1 MSINTLLSLLK
12 YILHNCITSKSIDAT
27 CSYQYLNKTIRLKT
41 ITRIKYFLF
50 YFDMFWDWKIWL
62 SKYCGVFS
70 SCSWLFRSYKGVTIA
85 DARLQKM
92 GLWPTLMTSE
102 QKTLYRGI
110 PAMLAR
116 CYSMDHPLSH
126 LI

>member
-41 ITRIKYFLF
+41 ITRIKYFFFIL
-50 YFDMFWDWKIWL
+50 IC
-62 SKYCGVFS
+62 SEIEKYGWVNIVGFFS

-92 GLWPTLMTSE
+92 GLGPTLMTSE